1 MEETSMSNFNIL
13 SMRKRLM
20 LFMIS
25 LLVGIGQATAQTS
38 QVNGVVVSSE
48 DGKPIIGASVLVKG
62 TTTGTITDVEGRFS
76 FQNLPVS
83 AQMLVISFVGMQT
96 QEVKITGKELRL

>member
-25 LLVGIGQATAQTS
+25 LLVGIGLATAQTS

-48 DGKPIIGASVLVKG
+48 DGEPIIGASVLVKG

>member
-1 MEETSMSNFNIL
+1 MSNFNIL